1 MRNCIMEINLKSCS
15 HENPAQAEDK
25 VEDMMHFDESL
36 KELRALRSQL
46 HDAAEYCEATFL
58 KSKERSIVVENTK
71 DYILKT
77 VVTVVD
83 HLGNVSAK
91 LDGLISQ
98 TNAFSEA
105 ESRIQ
110 CLKQRLLSCER
121 YAHTTCLSKM
131 QFCDNVKRYHKRYLS
146 SPPSLE
152 RSKSNKDKLRD
163 SESQNPPKTEER
175 HVAEAL
181 VDLPLFMYTYKPCPA
196 SKLKQT
202 TLSNKGHHN
211 LATVVPVQDGL
222 DLLTK
227 VPNSAFHF
235 QSTQKVGRHRRSSHG
250 SDLLWRMR
258 RSKRIQ

>member
-1 MRNCIMEINLKSCS
+1 MEMNLNSCS
-15 HENPAQAEDK
+15 YENPAQAEDR
-25 VEDMMHFDESL
+25 VEEIMHFDESL

-58 KSKERSIVVENTK
+58 NSKERSIVVENTK
-71 DYILKT
+71 DYIRKT
-77 VVTVVD
+77 MVTVVD

-105 ESRIQ
+105 ESRVQ
-110 CLKQRLLSCER
+110 CLKQRLLSCEQ
-121 YAHTTCLSKM
+121 YAHTTGLSKM

-152 RSKSNKDKLRD
+152 RSNKDKLRD
-163 SESQNPPKTEER
+163 SENQNPPKTEEK
-175 HVAEAL
+175 HVPEAL
-181 VDLPLFMYTYKPCPA
+181 VDLPLFMYTCKPCPA

-202 TLSNKGHHN
+202 TASNKGHHN

-222 DLLTK
+222 EVLTK
-227 VPNSAFHF
+227 VPNSSFHF
-235 QSTQKVGRHRRSSHG
+235 HSTQKVGRHRRSSHG

-258 RSKRIQ
+258 RSRRIQ